1 MSDDAQALTPDLLLQ
16 AYRLGV
22 FPMSES
28 RDDPEIFWVDPK
40 RRGILPLNGFR
51 ISRSLARSLRR
62 GHFEITFNTAFADVV
77 LACADRE
84 ETWINDTIFSL
95 YVALHAQGDAQSVEV
110 WQNGA
115 LVGGA
120 YGVTIGAA
128 FFGESMF
135 STATDA
141 SKVALAYLVDHL
153 NRSGFTLL
161 DTQFITD
168 HLASLGG
175 LEIPRAAY
183 HARLSSALA
192 RAADFRKDITVPA
205 PYDVIQRNAQTS

>member
-1 MSDDAQALTPDLLLQ
+1 MNDDAQALTPDLLLQ

-62 GHFEITFNTAFADVV
+62 GHFQITFNTAFADVV
-77 LACADRE
+77 LACANRE

-135 STATDA
+135 STVTDA

-192 RAADFRKDITVPA
+192 RRADFRKDIAVPA